1 MRPNLFERRPLLMC
15 QKLEDLLSGGPT
27 VALDR
32 FVSSRG
38 KPLHGV
44 GVQRLQRKR

>member
-1 MRPNLFERRPLLMC
+1 MRPSLFERRPLLLC
-15 QKLEDLLSGGPT
+15 QKLDDLLSGGPT
-27 VALDR
+27 VAFDG

-44 GVQRLQRKR
+44 GVHRLQRKR